1 MTVESFEQ
9 SSPKLGQRAWVH
21 PSAVVIG
28 DVEIGDDS
36 SIWPL
41 TTIRGDIHHIRIGAR
56 TSIQDNSVIHVTHD
70 GPFNPGGFP
79 TSIGDDVTIGHKVM
93 LHGCTV
99 KDRVLIGM
107 GAIIM
112 DGAVVESDV
121 IVGAGALVPPG
132 KVLQSGFL
140 YVGSPV
146 RQGRP
151 LTEQEK
157 SFFLYSA
164 NKYRE
169 LKDRYLASAS
179 ADSQ

>member
-1 MTVESFEQ
+1 MMTVESFEQ
-9 SSPKLGQRAWVH
+9 STPKLGQRVFVH
-21 PSAVVIG
+21 SSAVVIG
-28 DVEIGDDS
+28 DVEIGEDS
-36 SIWPL
+36 SVWPL

-56 TSIQDNSVIHVTHD
+56 TSIQDNSVVHVTHD
-70 GPFNPGGFP
+70 GPFNPGGYP

-99 KDRVLIGM
+99 GDRVLIGM

-146 RQGRP
+146 RQARA
-151 LTEQEK
+151 LTEKEK

-169 LKDRYLASAS
+169 LKDRYLAGLS
-179 ADSQ
+179 AD